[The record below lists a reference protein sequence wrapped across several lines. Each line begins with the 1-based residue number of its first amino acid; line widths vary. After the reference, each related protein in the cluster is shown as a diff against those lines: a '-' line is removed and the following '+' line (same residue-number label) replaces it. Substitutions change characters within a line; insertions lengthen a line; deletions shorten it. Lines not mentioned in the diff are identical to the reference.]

1 MKAEFIKNGQVIFET
16 FEGRMTDEIEKKMIE
31 FTETETV
38 KSMEITLK
46 EGSTLRDLNDL
57 LVEGKTDCLILQKI
71 YFND

>member
-1 MKAEFIKNGQVIFET
+1 MKVEFIKNGQVIFET
-16 FEGRMTDEIEKKMIE
+16 FECGMTDEIEKKMIE

-46 EGSTLRDLNDL
+46 EGSTLRDLDDL
-57 LVEGKTDCLILQKI
+57 LVGGKTDCLILQKI

>member
-1 MKAEFIKNGQVIFET
+1 MKAEFIKKGQVIFET
-16 FEGRMTDEIEKKMIE
+16 FEGKITDEIEKKIIE

>member
-16 FEGRMTDEIEKKMIE
+16 FEGRMTDEIKKKIIE

>member
-1 MKAEFIKNGQVIFET
+1 MKAEFIKNGQIIFET

-57 LVEGKTDCLILQKI
+57 LVEGNTDCLILQKI

>member
-16 FEGRMTDEIEKKMIE
+16 FEGRMTDEIEKKIIE